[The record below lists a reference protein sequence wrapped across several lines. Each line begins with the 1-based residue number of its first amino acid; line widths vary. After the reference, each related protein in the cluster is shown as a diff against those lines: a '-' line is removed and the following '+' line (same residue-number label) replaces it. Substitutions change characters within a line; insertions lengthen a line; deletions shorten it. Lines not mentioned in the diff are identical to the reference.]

1 MVRLAVAAS
10 RGVAL
15 GVRHGATMTGDTQR
29 LDDAFLSMRQSLY
42 RAILRI
48 VRDAAE
54 AEELT
59 HDAYLRARRAL
70 DQATPGNLE
79 AFLWQTARNLALDHL
94 RRRKVR
100 SLHEERDLE
109 AADAVVV
116 ADPQPSIEDQ
126 AIQRDMVKAFNRAL
140 LTLPPRARSA
150 WCLSRLEGLAYPE
163 IAKRLGVSPNTVF
176 NDMKMA
182 MAVLL
187 EIREKMDR

>member
-1 MVRLAVAAS
+1 
-10 RGVAL
+10 
-15 GVRHGATMTGDTQR
+15 MTGDTQR
-29 LDDAFLSMRQSLY
+29 LDDAFLGMQQSLY

-48 VRDAAE
+48 VRDTAE

-70 DQATPGNLE
+70 DQGTPGNIE

-100 SLHEERDLE
+100 SLHEDREFE
-109 AADAVVV
+109 ADAAIVV
-116 ADPQPSIEDQ
+116 ADPQPSIEEQ

-150 WCLSRLEGLAYPE
+150 WCLNRLEGLAYPE

-182 MAVLL
+182 MAVLM
-187 EIREKMDR
+187 EIRERMNR

>member
-1 MVRLAVAAS
+1 MAGIFARS
-10 RGVAL
+10 L
-15 GVRHGATMTGDTQR
+15 GQSANMTGETQR
-29 LDDAFLSMRQSLY
+29 LDDAFLAMRQSLY

-70 DQATPGNLE
+70 IQGVPVNIE
-79 AFLWQTARNLALDHL
+79 AFLWQIARNLALDHL

-100 SLHEERDLE
+100 SLHEESE
-109 AADAVVV
+109 FPAAHVVVV
-116 ADPQPSIEDQ
+116 ADPKPSIEDQ
-126 AIQRDMVKAFNRAL
+126 AIQRDLVKAYNRAL
-140 LTLPPRARSA
+140 LRLPPRARSA
-150 WCLSRLEGLAYPE
+150 WCLNRLEGLAYPE

-182 MAVLL
+182 MAVLM
-187 EIREKMDR
+187 EIREKMRP

>member
-1 MVRLAVAAS
+1 
-10 RGVAL
+10 
-15 GVRHGATMTGDTQR
+15 MTGNTQR
-29 LDDAFLSMRQSLY
+29 LDEAFLGMRQSLY

-70 DQATPGNLE
+70 GQGTPGNIE

-100 SLHEERDLE
+100 ALHEEREFQATDTM
-109 AADAVVV
+109 VV

-126 AIQRDMVKAFNRAL
+126 AIQRDLVKAFNRAL
-140 LTLPPRARSA
+140 LALPPRARSA

-163 IAKRLGVSPNTVF
+163 IARRLGVSPNTVF

-182 MAVLL
+182 MAVLM
-187 EIREKMDR
+187 EIREKMER

>member
-1 MVRLAVAAS
+1 MVPAAGGL
-10 RGVAL
+10 RGFAP
-15 GVRHGATMTGDTQR
+15 GAAMTSDTQR
-29 LDDAFLSMRQSLY
+29 LDHAFLGMRPSLY

-70 DQATPGNLE
+70 DQNSPGNIE

-100 SLHEERDLE
+100 ALHEDRDFD

-116 ADPQPSIEDQ
+116 ADPQPSIEEQ

-140 LTLPPRARSA
+140 LGLPPRARSA

-187 EIREKMDR
+187 EIRERMER

>member
-1 MVRLAVAAS
+1 
-10 RGVAL
+10 
-15 GVRHGATMTGDTQR
+15 MTSDTQR
-29 LDDAFLSMRQSLY
+29 LDHAFLGMRSSLY

-70 DQATPGNLE
+70 DQNSPGNIE

-100 SLHEERDLE
+100 ALHEDRDFD

-116 ADPQPSIEDQ
+116 ADPQPSVEDQ
-126 AIQRDMVKAFNRAL
+126 AIQRDMVRPSTGHCSGCRRGRA
-140 LTLPPRARSA
+140 PSGASA
-150 WCLSRLEGLAYPE
+150 GSRGWP
-163 IAKRLGVSPNTVF
+163 IRRSPNGSGSPPIPCST
-176 NDMKMA
+176 
-182 MAVLL
+182 
-187 EIREKMDR
+187 I

>member
-1 MVRLAVAAS
+1 
-10 RGVAL
+10 
-15 GVRHGATMTGDTQR
+15 MTGDTQR
-29 LDDAFLSMRQSLY
+29 LDEAFLGMRPSLY

-48 VRDAAE
+48 VRDASE

-70 DQATPGNLE
+70 EQGTPGNVE
-79 AFLWQTARNLALDHL
+79 GFLWQTARNLALDHL

-100 SLHEERDLE
+100 SLHEERDFD
-109 AADAVVV
+109 AADAVV

-126 AIQRDMVKAFNRAL
+126 AIQRDMVQAFNRAL

-150 WCLSRLEGLAYPE
+150 WCLNRLEGLAYPE

-187 EIREKMDR
+187 EIRERMDR

>member
-1 MVRLAVAAS
+1 
-10 RGVAL
+10 
-15 GVRHGATMTGDTQR
+15 MTGDTQR
-29 LDDAFLSMRQSLY
+29 LDEAFLGMRPSLY

-48 VRDAAE
+48 VRDASE

-70 DQATPGNLE
+70 EQGTPGNVE
-79 AFLWQTARNLALDHL
+79 GFLWQTARNLALDHL

-100 SLHEERDLE
+100 SMHEERDFD
-109 AADAVVV
+109 AADAVV

-126 AIQRDMVKAFNRAL
+126 AIQRDMVQAFNRAL

-150 WCLSRLEGLAYPE
+150 WCLNRLEGLAYPE

-187 EIREKMDR
+187 EIRERMDR

>member
-1 MVRLAVAAS
+1 
-10 RGVAL
+10 
-15 GVRHGATMTGDTQR
+15 MTGDTQR
-29 LDDAFLSMRQSLY
+29 LDEAFLGMRPSLY

-48 VRDAAE
+48 VRDASE

-70 DQATPGNLE
+70 EQGAPGNVE
-79 AFLWQTARNLALDHL
+79 GFLWQTARNLALDHL

-100 SLHEERDLE
+100 SLHEERDFD
-109 AADAVVV
+109 AADAVV

-126 AIQRDMVKAFNRAL
+126 AIQRDMVQAFNRAL

-150 WCLSRLEGLAYPE
+150 WCLNRLEGLAYPE

-187 EIREKMDR
+187 EIRERMDR

>member
-1 MVRLAVAAS
+1 
-10 RGVAL
+10 
-15 GVRHGATMTGDTQR
+15 MTVDTQK
-29 LDDAFLSMRQSLY
+29 LDDAFLGMRRSLY

-48 VRDAAE
+48 VRNAAE

-70 DQATPGNLE
+70 DQGTPGNIE

-94 RRRKVR
+94 RRSKVR
-100 SLHEERDLE
+100 ALHEQRDME
-109 AADAVVV
+109 AAAAVVV
-116 ADPQPSIEDQ
+116 VDPQPSIEEQ
-126 AIQRDMVKAFNRAL
+126 AIQRDLVQAFNRAL

-150 WCLSRLEGLAYPE
+150 WCLNRLEGLTYPE
-163 IAKRLGVSPNTVF
+163 IARRLGVSPNTVF
-176 NDMKMA
+176 NDMKIA

>member
-1 MVRLAVAAS
+1 
-10 RGVAL
+10 
-15 GVRHGATMTGDTQR
+15 MTGDTQR
-29 LDDAFLSMRQSLY
+29 LDDAFLGMRPSLY
-42 RAILRI
+42 RVILRI
-48 VRDAAE
+48 VRDSAE

-70 DQATPGNLE
+70 DHGTPGNFE

-100 SLHEERDLE
+100 SLHEERDFE
-109 AADAVVV
+109 AADVDVV
-116 ADPQPSIEDQ
+116 ADPQPSIEDH
-126 AIQRDMVKAFNRAL
+126 AIQRDMVKTINRAL

-187 EIREKMDR
+187 EIREGMDR

>member
-1 MVRLAVAAS
+1 
-10 RGVAL
+10 
-15 GVRHGATMTGDTQR
+15 MTGDTQR
-29 LDDAFLSMRQSLY
+29 LDEAFLGMQQSLY

-48 VRDAAE
+48 VRDAGE

-70 DQATPGNLE
+70 DQNTPGNIE
-79 AFLWQTARNLALDHL
+79 GFLWQTARNLALDHL

-100 SLHEERDLE
+100 SLHEQSDF
-109 AADAVVV
+109 ADADAVVV
-116 ADPQPSIEDQ
+116 ADPQPSSEDQ
-126 AIQRDMVKAFNRAL
+126 AIQRDMVQAFNRAL

-150 WCLSRLEGLAYPE
+150 WCLNRLEGLAYPE

-182 MAVLL
+182 MSVLL
-187 EIREKMDR
+187 EIRNKMER

>member
-1 MVRLAVAAS
+1 
-10 RGVAL
+10 
-15 GVRHGATMTGDTQR
+15 MTGDTQR
-29 LDDAFLSMRQSLY
+29 LDDVFIGMQRSLY

-70 DQATPGNLE
+70 EQGTPGNLE

-100 SLHEERDLE
+100 SLHEPGDLQS
-109 AADAVVV
+109 ADAIVV

-126 AIQRDMVKAFNRAL
+126 TIQRDMVQAFNRAL

-182 MAVLL
+182 MSVLM
-187 EIREKMDR
+187 EIREKMER